1 MPGVEEIKNNIV
13 INIITQIKINYDLEN
28 EATIEPFDMFV
39 VKYDMDGQT
48 GLNVHRDSSEI
59 SFVLLLSVSLR
70 VECVNLNL
78 VRQLI

>member
-1 MPGVEEIKNNIV
+1 
-13 INIITQIKINYDLEN
+13 
-28 EATIEPFDMFV
+28 MFV